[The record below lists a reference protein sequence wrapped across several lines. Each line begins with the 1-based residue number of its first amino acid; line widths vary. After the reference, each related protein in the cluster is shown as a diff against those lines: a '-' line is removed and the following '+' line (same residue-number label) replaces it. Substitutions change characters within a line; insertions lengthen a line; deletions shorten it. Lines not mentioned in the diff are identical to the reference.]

1 MIAEN
6 HLFSAWAWKLT
17 SALCGCS
24 KLTWVQCGYRIWLDF
39 RVGMYL
45 IWLLRGWS
53 KLTCFLEAGRKSLVF
68 SVSVLIALIPVWA
81 IELYLIWVQ
90 DEMDLVV
97 VWVVENDIIS
107 LWLVGIDLE
116 SFQCGGSALIW
127 FLCSGRKWLVL
138 VFGLKI
144 NAFLCRSIEVD
155 LVLMWGSKLTWF
167 QWWSRNYPGFYVREW
182 NWIGFSVG
190 IEFNFFCAGVKIEF
204 GFVCGPKIICF

>member
-24 KLTWVQCGYRIWLDF
+24 KLTWFQCGYRIWLDF

-127 FLCSGRKWLVL
+127 FLCSGRKWRVFSVLIEINWVFVSGHRNRLDIRVGVKIDFILV
-138 VFGLKI
+138 
-144 NAFLCRSIEVD
+144 
-155 LVLMWGSKLTWF
+155 MGSKLTWF
-167 QWWSRNYPGFYVREW
+167 L
-182 NWIGFSVG
+182 
-190 IEFNFFCAGVKIEF
+190 CAGSKLTWF
-204 GFVCGPKIICF
+204 

>member
-1 MIAEN
+1 MNRNQLGFGVVA
-6 HLFSAWAWKLT
+6 
-17 SALCGCS
+17 S
-24 KLTWVQCGYRIWLDF
+24 KLTWFYSGDRNWPDFSVGMKVIWLC
-39 RVGMYL
+39 R
-45 IWLLRGWS
+45 WS
-53 KLTCFLEAGRKSLVF
+53 KLTWFLNAGRESLGFSEHSNWLAFCVGGPNLLAFCVGGLNWLNF
-68 SVSVLIALIPVWA
+68 SVGDR
-81 IELYLIWVQ
+81 IW
-90 DEMDLVV
+90 LG
-97 VWVVENDIIS
+97 S
-107 LWLVGIDLE
+107 RVGWNGFGFCGLSNLT